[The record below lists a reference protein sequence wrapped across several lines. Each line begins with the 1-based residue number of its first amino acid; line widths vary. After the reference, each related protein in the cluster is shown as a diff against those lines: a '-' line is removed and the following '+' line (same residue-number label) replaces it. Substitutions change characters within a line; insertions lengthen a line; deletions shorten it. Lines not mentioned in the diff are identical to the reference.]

1 MSPRPGKGG
10 CGEDVRWNVILNRVN
25 PMRASV
31 RTRSAFAAALVMA
44 VCLAIAGGVL
54 LLVLY
59 RSLEFSAQHA
69 GAARA
74 QQISAQLRNAT
85 PRELD
90 PSLLATDS
98 QIGAVQIVD
107 NTGRVLAASAGAP
120 QSPLATPSLDAG
132 QARNLGRVKGPQES
146 YKYWLWAQTTT
157 VADGTIT
164 ILVGAD
170 RKPVESVVKKV
181 AALLAVGSPV
191 IVALVVVGT
200 YRLVGAA
207 LGPVESIRAQVASI
221 SSTDLAKRVPVAR
234 TRDEI
239 AQLAITMNAM
249 LARLEHG
256 RAAQQRLASDASHEL
271 RSPLTTITTALE
283 MAAGRPELM
292 DDELIN
298 ESLLPE
304 ARRMHQ
310 LIENLLLLARS
321 DEDALDLHRDD
332 VDIDDLLL
340 AEANRLRAL
349 GSVRIVTHIKA
360 CRTVGDRAALAQVIR
375 NLVDNAA
382 RHAASSVFL
391 DCYQDAAL
399 AVITI
404 ADDGPGIPTEQR
416 ARIFERFVRL
426 DPTRSRASGGPGL
439 GLSIVAEVVRSHH
452 GAVTVADTAQGGA
465 RFTLTLPLPQH
476 DSDATIKAQ

>member
-1 MSPRPGKGG
+1 MKTSAWRA
-10 CGEDVRWNVILNRVN
+10 VRWTVILDRLN
-25 PMRASV
+25 PIRASV
-31 RTRSAFAAALVMA
+31 RTRSALAAALVMT
-44 VCLAIAGGVL
+44 VCLAIAGAVL
-54 LLVLY
+54 LLALY

-69 GAARA
+69 VAARA

-90 PSLLATDS
+90 SSLLATDS
-98 QIGAVQIVD
+98 QIGAIQIVD
-107 NTGRVLAASAGAP
+107 KSGRVLAASAGAP
-120 QSPLATPSLDAG
+120 PSPLATPPLDAG
-132 QARNLGRVKGPQES
+132 QARNLGRVKGPRED
-146 YKYWLWAQTTT
+146 YKYWLWAQTAT
-157 VADGTIT
+157 VAGGTLT

-170 RKPVESVVKKV
+170 RKPVESVVRKV

-191 IVALVVVGT
+191 IVALVVAGT

-221 SSTDLAKRVPVAR
+221 SSTDLAKRVPVGR

-239 AQLAITMNAM
+239 AQLSITMNDM
-249 LARLEHG
+249 LARLERG
-256 RAAQQRLASDASHEL
+256 RAAQHRLVSDASHEL

-283 MAAGRPELM
+283 MVVSRPELV
-292 DDELIN
+292 DNELIN

-304 ARRMHQ
+304 ARRMQQ
-310 LIENLLLLARS
+310 LIENLLLLARA
-321 DEDALDLHRDD
+321 DEDALDLRRDD

-360 CRTVGDRAALAQVIR
+360 CRTVGDRAALAQAIR
-375 NLVDNAA
+375 NLVDNAT
-382 RHAASSVFL
+382 RHATSTVFL
-391 DCYQDAAL
+391 DCHHDSAH

-426 DPTRSRASGGPGL
+426 DPTRSRSSGGSGL
-439 GLSIVAEVVRSHH
+439 GLSIVAEVVRSHR
-452 GAVTVADTAQGGA
+452 GAVTVADTVEGGA
-465 RFTLTLPLPQH
+465 RFILTFPLPQH
-476 DSDATIKAQ
+476 DSDASDQGSVSSR